1 MLDEFKSNQGSIRV
15 KCVSLQRINKRTTLF
30 RRKKI
35 KIHFHKRTL
44 KWNSTLACSC
54 IAMASGKVAIQFK
67 LEIKFS
73 THTYIG
79 TKPFNPSEK
88 KLLVKHWC
96 IFMSLGQSKQSRMPG
111 IMQLICQTFAG
122 IQLSQI
128 VNKKVHAWVWC
139 NFN

>member
-1 MLDEFKSNQGSIRV
+1 
-15 KCVSLQRINKRTTLF
+15 
-30 RRKKI
+30 
-35 KIHFHKRTL
+35 
-44 KWNSTLACSC
+44 
-54 IAMASGKVAIQFK
+54 MASGKVAIQFK

-88 KLLVKHWC
+88 ELLVKHWC

-111 IMQLICQTFAG
+111 IMQLICQTSAG

-128 VNKKVHAWVWC
+128 VKKVHTWILVTKII
-139 NFN
+139 NYVHFTVSMSMI

>member
-1 MLDEFKSNQGSIRV
+1 MCRW
-15 KCVSLQRINKRTTLF
+15 TTLF

-88 KLLVKHWC
+88 ELLVKHWC
-96 IFMSLGQSKQSRMPG
+96 IFMSLGQSKQVKNARNHATYLPDFCRNTIVTNCKKSTYMDSG
-111 IMQLICQTFAG
+111 YKNNQLCTFYC
-122 IQLSQI
+122 IH
-128 VNKKVHAWVWC
+128 VHDLITRI
-139 NFN
+139 